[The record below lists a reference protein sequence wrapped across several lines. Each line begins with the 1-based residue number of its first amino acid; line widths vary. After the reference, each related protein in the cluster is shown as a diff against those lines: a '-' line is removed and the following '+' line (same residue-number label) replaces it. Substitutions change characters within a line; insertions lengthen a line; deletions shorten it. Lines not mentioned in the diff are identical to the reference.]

1 MRVSSEGLAL
11 IRRFEGFSAVPY
23 RCPAGFWTVG
33 YGRRIAGESMAQPVG
48 QDLADRWLQ
57 EDAAAAGRAVGRLV
71 TVPLTQGQFDALV
84 SFTFNL
90 GAGALERSTLRQ
102 VLNRREYDEVPRQMM
117 RWVYAGGRVLRGL
130 VLRRQAEALL
140 YIS

>member
-1 MRVSSEGLAL
+1 MQVSADGLAL
-11 IRRFEGFSAVPY
+11 IRRFEGFSAEVY
-23 RCPAGFWTVG
+23 RCPAGFLTVG
-33 YGRRIAGESMAQPVG
+33 YGHRVAQAEAPISRDMAE
-48 QDLADRWLQ
+48 RWLQ
-57 EDAAAAGRAVGRLV
+57 EDAAVAARAIRRLIA
-71 TVPLTQGQFDALV
+71 VPLTQGQFDALV

-102 VLNRREYDEVPRQMM
+102 VINRGEHEEAPRQLL

>member
-33 YGRRIAGESMAQPVG
+33 YGRRIAGEGMVQPVG

-57 EDAAAAGRAVGRLV
+57 EDAAAAGRAVGRLI

-90 GAGALERSTLRQ
+90 GTGALERSTLRQ

-130 VLRRQAEALL
+130 VLRRQAEARL